1 MHPLPVRQHHWLA
14 IATGVRN
21 RFISIYEMT
30 APLIGLRYN
39 GPAAIRLSLKYVV
52 GPGFGYERQRRPCSL
67 VLMHIDYPYPRTRAD
82 GPDNIL
88 APVSDFELPY
98 SCAALY
104 YR

>member
-1 MHPLPVRQHHWLA
+1 MVKRELACRLDLSVLGCIGSSVQPLPVRQHHWLA

-52 GPGFGYERQRRPCSL
+52 GPGFGYER
-67 VLMHIDYPYPRTRAD
+67 
-82 GPDNIL
+82 
-88 APVSDFELPY
+88 
-98 SCAALY
+98 
-104 YR
+104 